1 MVLAEVGL
9 GAFPPGAHEPVI
21 QTGADGGAYQ
31 RNHATRPLLNHL
43 SAGARGDTLD
53 DAWDE
58 LVDNFFLQK
67 FAADIDSG
75 RAGGGDPEFGD
86 FAIGV
91 ELKTVN
97 QAQLLNRAHGDGGK
111 DAEIGDDGDQPA
123 KAEAGALNGC
133 ESHSAVNYIVGHR
146 VEFAYLERIYSVIAA
161 DGHPVSSSELYQESC
176 RINLNRGVGA
186 RQARDQR
193 LFGASAQPRF
203 GFRIGHCINHS
214 AARRRMP
221 SGHSSPC
228 ASITVTPKNIMSTG
242 KLQIVPLGGLGEFG
256 MNCMAVRWGDDIIV
270 IDAGLMFP
278 EAELLGVDIVVPD
291 ISYLIE
297 NRQRV
302 RGIILTHGHEDHIGA
317 LPWILSEL
325 KVPVW
330 GTEFTLAYVE
340 DKLDEH
346 GLLEDAD
353 LREMHAGERFKAG
366 VFTVHPIRVTH
377 SLVDCVA
384 LAIHTPLG
392 VIIHTGDF
400 KVDPT
405 PTDNHLFDLHSFA
418 EYGKQGVLALFQ
430 DSTNVER
437 KGYTP
442 SERAV
447 RRKFDEVFAHTQ
459 RRLFISCFSSS
470 IHRIRLAVELA
481 HQHGRKVAFVGRSM
495 NNSAEIAEDL
505 GYLEIPDGLVIN
517 PGEMKNFPPEKVCV
531 MISGTQGEPMS
542 ALSRAAVDNHKH
554 AKIEKGDTV
563 VLSSRIIPG
572 NEKTI
577 YRMIDHLFRREA
589 HVIYEDS
596 TSPPIHVSGHASQEE
611 LKLIINLV
619 KPKYFIPVHGEY
631 RQLKLHAEM
640 AGAMHSSVG
649 KVMLIESGD
658 ILEFDEHNARKAG
671 RVNVGRVCIDSG
683 SRTDVVEDLIIKD
696 RRHLSE
702 DGIVLPIIAINKLT
716 GRVETA
722 PEIVTRGF
730 NPGEDGLLDGARRIV
745 EDTLAH
751 SSEEEKADYGVIKEK
766 IRADL
771 KRYIS
776 RQTQKRPLI
785 MPVILEI

>member
-1 MVLAEVGL
+1 
-9 GAFPPGAHEPVI
+9 
-21 QTGADGGAYQ
+21 
-31 RNHATRPLLNHL
+31 
-43 SAGARGDTLD
+43 
-53 DAWDE
+53 
-58 LVDNFFLQK
+58 
-67 FAADIDSG
+67 
-75 RAGGGDPEFGD
+75 
-86 FAIGV
+86 
-91 ELKTVN
+91 
-97 QAQLLNRAHGDGGK
+97 
-111 DAEIGDDGDQPA
+111 
-123 KAEAGALNGC
+123 
-133 ESHSAVNYIVGHR
+133 
-146 VEFAYLERIYSVIAA
+146 
-161 DGHPVSSSELYQESC
+161 
-176 RINLNRGVGA
+176 
-186 RQARDQR
+186 
-193 LFGASAQPRF
+193 
-203 GFRIGHCINHS
+203 
-214 AARRRMP
+214 MP
-221 SGHSSPC
+221 
-228 ASITVTPKNIMSTG
+228 TG
-242 KLQIVPLGGLGEFG
+242 KLHIVPLGGLGEFG

-302 RGIILTHGHEDHIGA
+302 RAIILTHGHEDHIGA

-325 KVPVW
+325 NVPVW
-330 GTEFTLAYVE
+330 GTEFTLALLE
-340 DKLDEH
+340 DKLEEH
-346 GLLEDAD
+346 GLLENAD
-353 LREMHAGERFKAG
+353 LREIRAGERFKAG
-366 VFTVHPIRVTH
+366 PFTIHPIHVTH
-377 SLVDCVA
+377 SLVDCVS

-392 VIIHTGDF
+392 VLIHTGDF

-405 PTDNHLFDLHSFA
+405 PTDNKMFDLHSFA
-418 EYGKQGVLALFQ
+418 EYGKEGVLALFQ

-447 RRKFDEVFAHTQ
+447 RRKFDEVFVRTE

-470 IHRIRLAVELA
+470 IHRIKLAVELA
-481 HQHGRKVAFVGRSM
+481 WEHGRKVAFVGRSM
-495 NNSAEIAEDL
+495 TSSSEIAEDL
-505 GYLEIPDGLVIN
+505 GYIEIPEGLLIH
-517 PGEMKNFPPEKVCV
+517 PGDMKNYPPEKVCV

-572 NEKTI
+572 NEKAI
-577 YRMIDHLFRREA
+577 YRMIDHLFRRQA
-589 HVIYEDS
+589 HVIYEDGS
-596 TSPPIHVSGHASQEE
+596 SPPIHVSGHGSQEE

-619 KPKYFIPVHGEY
+619 KPKYFIPIHGEY

-649 KVMLIESGD
+649 NVMLIESGD
-658 ILEFDEHNARKAG
+658 ILELDELGARKAG

-702 DGIVLPIIAINKLT
+702 DGIVLPIIAINKLS
-716 GRVETA
+716 GRVESS

-730 NPGEDGLLDGARRIV
+730 APGEDGFVDGARQLV
-745 EDTLAH
+745 MQTLEQ
-751 SSEEEKADYGVIKEK
+751 SSAEEKADYGVNKEK

-776 RQTQKRPLI
+776 KQTQKRPLI

>member
-1 MVLAEVGL
+1 
-9 GAFPPGAHEPVI
+9 
-21 QTGADGGAYQ
+21 
-31 RNHATRPLLNHL
+31 
-43 SAGARGDTLD
+43 
-53 DAWDE
+53 
-58 LVDNFFLQK
+58 
-67 FAADIDSG
+67 
-75 RAGGGDPEFGD
+75 
-86 FAIGV
+86 
-91 ELKTVN
+91 
-97 QAQLLNRAHGDGGK
+97 
-111 DAEIGDDGDQPA
+111 
-123 KAEAGALNGC
+123 
-133 ESHSAVNYIVGHR
+133 
-146 VEFAYLERIYSVIAA
+146 
-161 DGHPVSSSELYQESC
+161 
-176 RINLNRGVGA
+176 
-186 RQARDQR
+186 
-193 LFGASAQPRF
+193 
-203 GFRIGHCINHS
+203 
-214 AARRRMP
+214 MP
-221 SGHSSPC
+221 
-228 ASITVTPKNIMSTG
+228 TG

-256 MNCMAVRWGDDIIV
+256 MNCMAVRWGEDIIV

-278 EAELLGVDIVVPD
+278 ESELLGVDIVVPD

-297 NRQRV
+297 NRQRI
-302 RGIILTHGHEDHIGA
+302 RAIILTHGHEDHIGA

-340 DKLDEH
+340 DKLEEHELLDE
-346 GLLEDAD
+346 AD
-353 LREMHAGERFKAG
+353 LREIRPGERFRVG
-366 VFTVHPIRVTH
+366 PFTVHPIQVTH

-384 LAIHTPLG
+384 LAIHSPLG

-405 PTDNHLFDLHSFA
+405 PTDNRLFDLHAFA
-418 EYGKQGVLALFQ
+418 EYGKEGVLALFQ

-447 RRKFDEVFAHTQ
+447 RRKFEEVFRHTR

-470 IHRIRLAVELA
+470 IHRIKLAVELA
-481 HQHGRKVAFVGRSM
+481 HENGRKVAFIGRSM
-495 NNSAEIAEDL
+495 TSSAEIAEDL
-505 GYLEIPDGLVIN
+505 GYIEIPDGLLIH
-517 PGEMKNFPPEKVCV
+517 PGEIKNYAPEKTCV
-531 MISGTQGEPMS
+531 LISGTQGEPMS

-577 YRMIDHLFRREA
+577 YRMVDHLFRREA
-589 HVIYEDS
+589 YVVYEDGS
-596 TSPPIHVSGHASQEE
+596 SPPVHVSGHASQEE

-619 KPKYFIPVHGEY
+619 KPKYFVPIHGEY

-640 AGAMHSSVG
+640 AASMRSAVG
-649 KVMLIESGD
+649 NVILIESGD
-658 ILEFDEHNARKAG
+658 ILEFDELGARKAG

-683 SRTDVVEDLIIKD
+683 SRTDVVEDLVIKD

-716 GRVETA
+716 GRVETN

-730 NPGEDGLLDGARRIV
+730 AGGENGFMDGARQTV
-745 EDTLAH
+745 MQTLEL
-751 SSEEEKADYGVIKEK
+751 SSAEEKADYGVIKEK

-771 KRYIS
+771 KRFIS
-776 RQTQKRPLI
+776 KQTQRRPLI

>member
-1 MVLAEVGL
+1 MRPRVLA
-9 GAFPPGAHEPVI
+9 FS
-21 QTGADGGAYQ
+21 
-31 RNHATRPLLNHL
+31 LLT
-43 SAGARGDTLD
+43 S
-53 DAWDE
+53 
-58 LVDNFFLQK
+58 
-67 FAADIDSG
+67 
-75 RAGGGDPEFGD
+75 
-86 FAIGV
+86 
-91 ELKTVN
+91 
-97 QAQLLNRAHGDGGK
+97 
-111 DAEIGDDGDQPA
+111 
-123 KAEAGALNGC
+123 
-133 ESHSAVNYIVGHR
+133 
-146 VEFAYLERIYSVIAA
+146 
-161 DGHPVSSSELYQESC
+161 
-176 RINLNRGVGA
+176 
-186 RQARDQR
+186 
-193 LFGASAQPRF
+193 
-203 GFRIGHCINHS
+203 
-214 AARRRMP
+214 
-221 SGHSSPC
+221 
-228 ASITVTPKNIMSTG
+228 MSTG
-242 KLQIVPLGGLGEFG
+242 KLQVIPLGGLGEFG

-291 ISYLIE
+291 ISYLTE
-297 NRQRV
+297 NRQRI

-317 LPWILSEL
+317 LPWMLSEL

-346 GLLEDAD
+346 GLLDDAD
-353 LREMHAGERFKAG
+353 LREMRPNERFQAG
-366 VFTVHPIRVTH
+366 IFTIHPIQVTH

-384 LAIHTPLG
+384 LAIHCPLG
-392 VIIHTGDF
+392 VIVHTGDF

-405 PTDNHLFDLHSFA
+405 PTDNRLFDLHTFA
-418 EYGKQGVLALFQ
+418 ECGKNGVLALFQ

-447 RRKFDEVFAHTQ
+447 RRKFDEVFAHTK

-470 IHRIRLAVELA
+470 IHRIKLAVELA
-481 HQHGRKVAFVGRSM
+481 NEHGRKVAFIGRSM

-505 GYLEIPDGLVIN
+505 GYIEAPEGLIIN
-517 PGEMKNFPPEKVCV
+517 PGEMKNFAPEKVCV
-531 MISGTQGEPMS
+531 LISGTQGEPMS

-563 VLSSRIIPG
+563 MLSSRIIPG

-589 HVIYEDS
+589 HVIYEDG
-596 TSPPIHVSGHASQEE
+596 TSPPVHVSGHASQEE

-619 KPKYFIPVHGEY
+619 KPRYFIPVHGEY

-640 AGAMHSSVG
+640 AGAMHGAVG

-658 ILEFDEHNARKAG
+658 VLEFDELGARKTQ

-683 SRTDVVEDLIIKD
+683 NRTDVVEDLIIKD

-702 DGIVLPIIAINKLT
+702 DGIVLPIIAINKLS
-716 GRVETA
+716 GKVETT

-730 NPGEDGLLDGARRIV
+730 NIGEDGFMEGARRMV

-771 KRYIS
+771 KRFITKQS
-776 RQTQKRPLI
+776 QKRPLI